1 MARPGPKTGLIK
13 KGPEKF
19 GELYQKV
26 PAIVFAWGAKETRA
40 KAVKYPE
47 SFNSLIPMANDM
59 GFRPRNNPMTL
70 LAICF
75 LGAFL
80 PANGDAASYGAGI
93 ENSQWYLAESVFE
106 CRLVHE
112 VPGYGRAV
120 FHHRAGENLSFFLES
135 ESPLMRPGRGSLVVE
150 APSWRPGVAPRPL
163 GTVNVSD
170 GRRQVSLDT
179 RQAFVLARG
188 LLDGMRPTVTR
199 ESWFDGRP
207 VRVQV
212 SNINFSGEYQRYQRC
227 TSNLLPV
234 NFDQIRR
241 SRIPFASGSTQ
252 LSDGDRRLLDN
263 IVSYVTADSTV
274 ERIFVDGHSDS
285 IGSRINNRALSEDR
299 ANVVADYLKARGIA
313 ENMIT
318 VRAHGDQYPVSNRPA
333 DNRRTNIRLQRAGDQ
348 PELQQA
354 NGYGG
359 DPLG

>member
-1 MARPGPKTGLIK
+1 
-13 KGPEKF
+13 
-19 GELYQKV
+19 
-26 PAIVFAWGAKETRA
+26 
-40 KAVKYPE
+40 
-47 SFNSLIPMANDM
+47 MANDM

-318 VRAHGDQYPVSNRPA
+318 VRAHGDQYPVSKRPA

>member
-1 MARPGPKTGLIK
+1 MTQA
-13 KGPEKF
+13 PEKS

-26 PAIVFAWGAKETRA
+26 PVIVFCPGAKETPPW
-40 KAVKYPE
+40 AVKLSEPV
-47 SFNSLIPMANDM
+47 NSLIPMATDM
-59 GFRPRNNPMTL
+59 GFRPRNNPITALAAGL
-70 LAICF
+70 LGLC
-75 LGAFL
+75 L
-80 PANGDAASYGAGI
+80 PAIGAAASYGAGI

-120 FHHRAGENLSFFLES
+120 FYHRAGESLSFFLES
-135 ESPLMRPGRGSLVVE
+135 DAPLMRPGRGSLVVE

-163 GTVNVSD
+163 GTVHVSD
-170 GRRQVSLDT
+170 GRRQVALDT

-188 LLDGMRPTVTR
+188 LLDGMQPTVTR

-212 SNINFSGEYQRYQRC
+212 SNINFAGEYQRYQRC
-227 TSNLLPV
+227 TNNLLPV
-234 NFDQIRR
+234 NFDQIHR
-241 SRIPFASGSTQ
+241 SRIPFASGSTE
-252 LSDGDRRLLDN
+252 LSAADRQLLDN
-263 IVSYVTADSTV
+263 IVAYVNADSTV

-299 ANVVADYLKARGIA
+299 ANVVADYLKARGID
-313 ENMIT
+313 ENLIT

>member
-1 MARPGPKTGLIK
+1 MART
-13 KGPEKF
+13 
-19 GELYQKV
+19 
-26 PAIVFAWGAKETRA
+26 
-40 KAVKYPE
+40 
-47 SFNSLIPMANDM
+47 M
-59 GFRPRNNPMTL
+59 GFRRRKRLKTL
-70 LAICF
+70 LACS
-75 LGAFL
+75 LPVLLL
-80 PANGDAASYGAGI
+80 PAAGQAASYGAGI

-120 FHHRAGENLSFFLES
+120 FNHRAGESLSFFLES
-135 ESPLMRPGRGSLVVE
+135 DSTPMRPGRGSLVVE
-150 APSWRPGVAPRPL
+150 APAWRPGVAPKPL

-170 GRRQVSLDT
+170 DRRQVSLDT
-179 RQAFVLARG
+179 RQAFVVAHG
-188 LLDGMRPTVTR
+188 LLEGMRPTVTR

-212 SNINFSGEYQRYQRC
+212 SNINFAGEYQRYQRC

-234 NFDQIRR
+234 NFDQIQR
-241 SRIPFASGSTQ
+241 SRVPFASGSTQ
-252 LSDGDRRLLDN
+252 LSDADRQLLDN
-263 IVSYVTADSTV
+263 IVRYVNADTTV

-285 IGSRINNRALSEDR
+285 IGSRIDNRALSEDR
-299 ANVVADYLKARGIA
+299 ANVVADYLKASGID

-333 DNRRTNIRLQRAGDQ
+333 DNRRTNIRLQRAGDR

-359 DPLG
+359 EPRG